1 MRLDVFSRDEG
12 YIRLTCV
19 VIVTSVVTSVT
30 VVANIGILALR
41 CRHGR
46 GDGYK
51 LSLDL
56 GQLESEH
63 YLYHSVS
70 IIAWHVRH
78 NSGY

>member
-1 MRLDVFSRDEG
+1 MNV
-12 YIRLTCV
+12 IQLTCV
-19 VIVTSVVTSVT
+19 VVTGVVASVTIVTNVS
-30 VVANIGILALR
+30 ILALR

-46 GDGYK
+46 GNGYK
-51 LSLDL
+51 LGLDL

-63 YLYHSVS
+63 YLYDSVS